1 MVVWVNDAFTLFS
14 LSPSP
19 RGTLQLSMTNL
30 FSLTYSY
37 QTALNFFFT
46 CTSEHPR
53 PSSTIF
59 FFSLSPSSCYQ
70 HLSLDSKAEV
80 CDKNNLNPT
89 VEIESYFLVPRIHFS
104 EVYCEHRDPD
114 EYRASPE
121 LNTATGTGTWSAS
134 LMNLLRHM

>member
-1 MVVWVNDAFTLFS
+1 MNLATINDESFLTHLLISDGIKLFLYMHIWAS
-14 LSPSP
+14 KA
-19 RGTLQLSMTNL
+19 Q
-30 FSLTYSY
+30 
-37 QTALNFFFT
+37 Q
-46 CTSEHPR
+46 HH
-53 PSSTIF
+53 F

-70 HLSLDSKAEV
+70 HLSLDSEAEV

-134 LMNLLRHM
+134 LMNLLCHM